1 MTDWK
6 KVQGSQEEKP
16 AAFDKKTSAFVVYQR
31 RNVKRITWTSPDGV
45 STELWEYEE
54 RELTPEEYAIA
65 RVEEQDKT
73 VRDMS
78 ASVDFF
84 TAQAETQ
91 GKTIQG
97 LRGDIDFL
105 MAAIDNGGTK
115 HAAQ

>member
-1 MTDWK
+1 M
-6 KVQGSQEEKP
+6 
-16 AAFDKKTSAFVVYQR
+16 AFDTKTSAFVVYQR
-31 RNVKRITWTSPDGV
+31 RNVKRITWTSPDGT

-84 TAQAETQ
+84 TAQ

-105 MAAIDNGGTK
+105 MAAIDNGGAK

>member
-1 MTDWK
+1 M
-6 KVQGSQEEKP
+6 
-16 AAFDKKTSAFVVYQR
+16 
-31 RNVKRITWTSPDGV
+31 
-45 STELWEYEE
+45 
-54 RELTPEEYAIA
+54 
-65 RVEEQDKT
+65 EEQDKT